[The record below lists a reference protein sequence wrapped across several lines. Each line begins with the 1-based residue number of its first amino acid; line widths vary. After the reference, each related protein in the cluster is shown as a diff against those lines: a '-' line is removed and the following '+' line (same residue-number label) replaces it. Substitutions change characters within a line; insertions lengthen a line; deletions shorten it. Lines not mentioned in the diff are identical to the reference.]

1 MILDNL
7 RNQSKT
13 DDIGQAPEVSNEL
26 KIMQTK
32 IELLHRNIDKRQLRT
47 CDIK

>member
-13 DDIGQAPEVSNEL
+13 DDIGEAPEVINEL
-26 KIMQTK
+26 KIMQK

>member
-13 DDIGQAPEVSNEL
+13 DDIGEAPEVSNEL
-26 KIMQTK
+26 KIIPK
-32 IELLHRNIDKRQLRT
+32 FELLHRNIDKKT
-47 CDIK
+47 IKDL

>member
-13 DDIGQAPEVSNEL
+13 DDIGEVPEVSNEL
-26 KIMQTK
+26 KNHAKKLNYCTEI
-32 IELLHRNIDKRQLRT
+32 L
-47 CDIK
+47 IKDN